1 MGFTGLFYTLLQ
13 VADAAV
19 ARNVLVALVQVV
31 YPIILPRADAIPS
44 GLYPLNARSWRAR
57 RSEEI
62 SWEVLYFIPNRSVAG
77 MLKREAMAPISATR
91 LTA

>member
-31 YPIILPRADAIPS
+31 IPYNLTEGRCDSVGIIALECQK
-44 GLYPLNARSWRAR
+44 LARKA
-57 RSEEI
+57 
-62 SWEVLYFIPNRSVAG
+62 V
-77 MLKREAMAPISATR
+77 
-91 LTA
+91 